1 MTRFVGALCVVRRRR
16 AAGAL
21 AAAACVAASSMS
33 VAAAPSPL
41 DGPEA
46 PPVDTLVAIALVRA
60 PEIAAQRERAAAARA
75 RAGGAAAFA
84 DPMLELSLQDADF
97 PDWTVGDQDMSM
109 LGIDVQQT
117 LPFPGKRGHRRRAAA
132 AEAAMPAVERQ
143 TIERTVTANV
153 RALYARLFALD
164 RTAIALASSRAS
176 LRALE
181 DVTAARYASGTSELE
196 PRLAAQLAVSR
207 LDERTEDLTAER
219 RIVVAALNRVL
230 DRDAETAIGTVAA
243 LPSVESPRAGWQAD
257 AVMHAPAVLAAR
269 AAVTAAAQRVAV
281 ERSERRPD
289 WTLGGGYGYR
299 GDLGP
304 LVSLRIGTELPFWR
318 RSRQEPRVRAA
329 EHELE
334 AARHD
339 LRRAEADAGVE
350 AVQLLAD
357 WQRADAQV
365 RRYHDAIVPQ
375 SRTTLDAVRVAYETG
390 RGSFATV
397 IQYFNAW
404 IETQEQLAA
413 REAAR
418 FTAHARLMA
427 LVSPADAAAAEEATP

>member
-1 MTRFVGALCVVRRRR
+1 MTRFVAV
-16 AAGAL
+16 
-21 AAAACVAASSMS
+21 AAAACVAAPLA
-33 VAAAPSPL
+33 VAAAAPPAL

-46 PPVDTLVAIALVRA
+46 PSVDTLVAIALVRA
-60 PEIAAQRERAAAARA
+60 PEIAAQRERTAAARA
-75 RAGGAAAFA
+75 RAGAAAA
-84 DPMLELSLQDADF
+84 LEDPMLELSLQDADF

-109 LGIDVQQT
+109 LGIDVQQA

-132 AEAAMPAVERQ
+132 AEAAMPAVARQ
-143 TIERTVTANV
+143 TLVRDVSSSV
-153 RALYARLFALD
+153 RALYARLYALD
-164 RTAIALASSRAS
+164 RTAVSLASSRAS

-181 DVTAARYASGTSELE
+181 QATAARYASGTSELE
-196 PRLAAQLAVSR
+196 PQLAAQLAVSR
-207 LDERTEDLTAER
+207 LDERTEDLAAER
-219 RIVVAALNRVL
+219 RIVVAAMNRYL
-230 DRDAETAIGTVAA
+230 DRDAEAGIGTVAA
-243 LPSVESPRAGWQAD
+243 LPPVEPPGATWQAD
-257 AVMHAPAVLAAR
+257 AVTHAPAVLAAR
-269 AAVTAAAQRVAV
+269 AAAEAAARQVAV

-304 LVSLRIGTELPFWR
+304 LVSFRIGTELPLWR
-318 RSRQEPRVRAA
+318 RGRQEPRVRAA

-339 LRRAEADAGVE
+339 LRRAESEARVE
-350 AVQLLAD
+350 AAQLLAD

-375 SRTTLDAVRVAYETG
+375 SRTTLDAVRVAYEAG

-404 IETQEQLAA
+404 IETQEQLAE

-418 FTAHARLMA
+418 FTAHARLVA
-427 LVSPADAAAAEEATP
+427 LVSAPAAAAVEEATP